1 MTRENYTD
9 EVMTKLENE
18 VWFRQRS
25 MKNMGIAEIILS
37 KMPELKTGPEE
48 FLQYAL
54 TMNNSI
60 DRVWRKILEE
70 YPHLRGSDYNDKDKL
85 EAMTLA
91 ELGTLEE

>member
-1 MTRENYTD
+1 MTRENYKD

-18 VWFRQRS
+18 KWFRQRS
-25 MKNMGIAEIILS
+25 MKNMGIAEIILN
-37 KMPELKTGPEE
+37 KMPELKGGVEE

-70 YPHLRGSDYNDKDKL
+70 NPHLRGTDYDDKDML
-85 EAMTLA
+85 EGMTLA
-91 ELGTLEE
+91 ELAELE